1 MVYKP
6 GPARHCHPMK
16 PMTDGIV
23 PRARTNVEAVPR
35 AASGQRGNRDYRLDF
50 FRGLALL
57 FIFIDHIPDNVISYF
72 TLRSF
77 AFCDAAEVFIFISG
91 YTAALAYAPAFDREG
106 MAMGIARIYRRVWQ
120 LYVAHL
126 CLFMLF
132 NAEVAYTLKFLYNP
146 LFADE
151 LQVGDYLNN
160 PGEAFIRVL
169 LLQFQPSLLNIL
181 PVYIALLLALP
192 VLILIIRHHVVLGL
206 VPSLILW
213 LEANL
218 FGWNMPGFPNGVL
231 WYFDPFA
238 WQFLFAI
245 GLSLG
250 FSHAKESTYLVSG
263 RWLPRIAMVFAAVAA
278 TVSLSWTLHQ
288 AINWVPEYIVL
299 PETWFDKTMLPPAR
313 LLSVLALAVLVGT
326 FVPRNARFLTS
337 WASWLVVLC
346 GQSSLEIFCLS
357 ILLAVLANFVLNLA
371 GYGLILQGLVN
382 LVGLLIML
390 GAGLLLAWFKRGGQI
405 PAAPHRREAS

>member
-1 MVYKP
+1 MHGTGAASPVKP
-6 GPARHCHPMK
+6 LM
-16 PMTDGIV
+16 DGIV
-23 PRARTNVEAVPR
+23 ARETTNVDAAPR
-35 AASGQRGNRDYRLDF
+35 GAPRKRSNRDYRLDF

-57 FIFIDHIPDNVISYF
+57 FIFIDHIPDNVVSNF

-91 YTAALAYAPAFDREG
+91 YTAALAYAPAFEREG
-106 MAMGIARIYRRVWQ
+106 LAMGFARVYRRVWQ

-132 NAEVAYTLKFLYNP
+132 NAEVAYTLKYLYNP

-181 PVYIALLLALP
+181 PLYIALLLLLP
-192 VLILIIRHHVVLGL
+192 LLILMIRHHVVLGL
-206 VPSLILW
+206 LPSLILW

-218 FGWNMPGFPNGVL
+218 FGWNMPGFPQGVL
-231 WYFDPFA
+231 WFFDPFA

-250 FSHAKESTYLVSG
+250 FSRARERTYLSSKG
-263 RWLPRIAMVFAAVAA
+263 WLPFIAIVFSAVAC
-278 TVSLSWTLHQ
+278 VISLSWTAHE

-313 LLSVLALAVLVGT
+313 LLSVLALAVVVGT
-326 FVPRNARFLTS
+326 FVPRHAGFLTS
-337 WASWLVVLC
+337 RLGWLVVMC

-357 ILLAVLANFVLNLA
+357 ILLAVLANFVLNLE
-371 GYGLILQGLVN
+371 GYGLISQGLVN
-382 LVGLLIML
+382 LAGLVIML
-390 GAGLLLAWFKRGGQI
+390 GAGLFLAWFKEGGRI
-405 PAAPHRREAS
+405 PAAPHGREVS

>member
-1 MVYKP
+1 
-6 GPARHCHPMK
+6 MK
-16 PMTDGIV
+16 PVMDGIV
-23 PRARTNVEAVPR
+23 LQAKPNVDTVRRPSPRKGA
-35 AASGQRGNRDYRLDF
+35 NRDYRLDF

-91 YTAALAYAPAFDREG
+91 YTAALAYAPAFDRDG
-106 MAMGIARIYRRVWQ
+106 LAMGIARIYRRVWQ

-169 LLQFQPSLLNIL
+169 SLQFQPNLLNIL
-181 PVYIALLLALP
+181 PLYIALLLALP
-192 VLILIIRHHVVLGL
+192 LLILMIRHHVVLGL
-206 VPSLILW
+206 VPSFILW

-250 FSHAKESTYLVSG
+250 FSRDQERRYLSPRG
-263 RWLPRIAMVFAAVAA
+263 WLPRFAMGFAAVAA
-278 TVSLSWTLHQ
+278 VVALSWTLHE
-288 AINWVPEYIVL
+288 AINWVPQYIVL

-313 LLSVLALAVLVGT
+313 LLSVLALAVMVGT
-326 FVPRNARFLTS
+326 LIPRNAGFLTS
-337 WASWLVVLC
+337 RVGWLVVLC

-357 ILLAVLANFVLNLA
+357 ILLAVLANFVLNLE

-382 LVGLLIML
+382 LVGLFIMF
-390 GAGLLLAWFKRGGQI
+390 GVGLLLAWFKEGGRI
-405 PAAPHRREAS
+405 PVAPRRREVS

>member
-1 MVYKP
+1 M
-6 GPARHCHPMK
+6 
-16 PMTDGIV
+16 
-23 PRARTNVEAVPR
+23 PRASTNGDAVPR
-35 AASGQRGNRDYRLDF
+35 AASRKGASRDYRLDF

-106 MAMGIARIYRRVWQ
+106 AAMGIARIYRRVWQ

-169 LLQFQPSLLNIL
+169 LLQFQPNLLNIL
-181 PVYIALLLALP
+181 PLYIALLVALP
-192 VLILIIRHHVVLGL
+192 LLIFMIRHHVVLGL
-206 VPSLILW
+206 VPSFILW

-218 FGWNMPGFPNGVL
+218 FGWNMPGFPRGVL

-250 FSHAKESTYLVSG
+250 FSRAKEQTYLVSRG
-263 RWLPRIAMVFAAVAA
+263 WLPRIAMVFAAGAA
-278 TVSLSWTLHQ
+278 AISLSWTLHE
-288 AINWVPEYIVL
+288 AINSVPQYIVL

-313 LLSVLALAVLVGT
+313 LLSVVALAVLVGT
-326 FVPRNARFLTS
+326 YVPRNAAFLMS
-337 WASWLVVLC
+337 RLGWLVVLC

-357 ILLAVLANFVLNLA
+357 ILLAVLANFVLNLE
-371 GYGLILQGLVN
+371 GYGLIGQGIVN

-390 GAGLLLAWFKRGGQI
+390 GVGLLLAWFKEGGRI
-405 PAAPHRREAS
+405 PAAPRRREVL

>member
-1 MVYKP
+1 M
-6 GPARHCHPMK
+6 
-16 PMTDGIV
+16 DGIV
-23 PRARTNVEAVPR
+23 ARETTFGDAVPR
-35 AASGQRGNRDYRLDF
+35 AVPGTGTGRDYRLDF

-57 FIFIDHIPDNVISYF
+57 FIFIDHIPDNTISYF

-91 YTAALAYAPAFDREG
+91 YTAALAYAPSFDREG
-106 MAMGIARIYRRVWQ
+106 LAMGTARIYRRVWH

-181 PVYIALLLALP
+181 PLYIALLLLLP
-192 VLILIIRHHVVLGL
+192 LLILMIRHHVVLGL
-206 VPSLILW
+206 MPSFILW

-218 FGWNMPGFPNGVL
+218 FGWNMPGFPDGVL

-250 FSHAKESTYLVSG
+250 FSRGKERTYLSSRG
-263 RWLPRIAMVFAAVAA
+263 WLPRIAIGFAAVAA
-278 TVSLSWTLHQ
+278 VLSLSWSLHE
-288 AINWVPEYIVL
+288 AVNSVPEYVVL
-299 PETWFDKTMLPPAR
+299 PETWFNKTMLPPAR
-313 LLSVLALAVLVGT
+313 LLSVLSLAVLVGA
-326 FVPRNARFLTS
+326 FVPRHAGFLTS
-337 WASWLVVLC
+337 RLGWLVVLC
-346 GQSSLEIFCLS
+346 GQNSLEIFCLS
-357 ILLAVLANFVLNLA
+357 ILLAVLANFVLNLE
-371 GYGLILQGLVN
+371 GYGLFLQILVN
-382 LVGLLIML
+382 LAGLQIMF
-390 GAGLLLAWFKRGGQI
+390 GGGLLLAWFKEGGRI
-405 PAAPHRREAS
+405 PAAPRRRGVS

>member
-1 MVYKP
+1 ML
-6 GPARHCHPMK
+6 
-16 PMTDGIV
+16 DGIV
-23 PRARTNVEAVPR
+23 PRARTNVDAVPR
-35 AASGQRGNRDYRLDF
+35 SAPRTGANRDYRLDF

-57 FIFIDHIPDNVISYF
+57 FIFIDHIPDNTISYF

-106 MAMGIARIYRRVWQ
+106 LAMGVARIYRRVWQ

-169 LLQFQPSLLNIL
+169 SLQFQPSLLNIL
-181 PVYIALLLALP
+181 PLYIALLLLLP
-192 VLILIIRHHVVLGL
+192 LLIFLIRHHVVLGL
-206 VPSLILW
+206 IPSLILW
-213 LEANL
+213 LQVNL
-218 FGWNMPGFPNGVL
+218 LGWNMPGFPDGVL

-250 FSHAKESTYLVSG
+250 FSRAKERTYLRPKG
-263 RWLPRIAMVFAAVAA
+263 WLPRMAMVFAAIAA
-278 TVSLSWTLHQ
+278 VVSVSWSLHE
-288 AINWVPEYIVL
+288 AINWVPQYIVL

-313 LLSVLALAVLVGT
+313 LLSVLVLAVLVGT
-326 FVPRNARFLTS
+326 YVPRHAGFLTS
-337 WASWLVVLC
+337 RVGWLVVLC

-357 ILLAVLANFVLNLA
+357 ILLAVLANFVLNLS
-371 GYGLILQGLVN
+371 GYGLILQGIVN
-382 LVGLLIML
+382 LGGLLLML
-390 GAGLLLAWFKRGGQI
+390 GAGLLLAWFKAGGRV
-405 PAAPHRREAS
+405 PAAPRRREVS